1 MKDLWCSYYTNSKDI
16 TSYMV
21 SKLDIEENDVILE
34 PSAGEG
40 VFIDEI
46 LDLQKKIHIDAL
58 DINKEAIKVLKLKY
72 ENNKSVVVRETDT
85 LLDEQ
90 LDSYTLSQLWLKN
103 SDTLFDQQLDLF
115 SDKGGHYTKVIGN
128 PPYGAWQDYKKR
140 ELLKK
145 KFEGHYV
152 KETYTLFLLRCI
164 SVLRMQGK
172 LSFIIPDTYL
182 FLNMHSKLR
191 EILLLNTKI
200 NEILIFPSNFFPGI
214 SFGYS
219 NLSIITLERCSKD
232 DALNNRF
239 KVKKGFKS
247 PNEFAKT
254 NSKELNEI
262 KEYEFVQKDI
272 LANDLCRFIL
282 ADDKIRK
289 LILKTQQKLGNVADI
304 VTGFYTGDN
313 LKYIQVKNKNIKGS
327 KQYSVIDKEMIV
339 DCTSIYGSKNKEE
352 AYIQYIKSAPK
363 RKYSKPIDEWFVRW
377 DEKTVEFYNN
387 NTKSRFQNASYYFKS
402 GIGIPMV
409 KSNTIRAFY
418 MNDRLFD
425 QSIVGIFPKDP
436 SKLLYILALMNS
448 TIVNELIHII
458 NPTANN
464 SANYVKQIPYIEP
477 NDKTEMNSI
486 SNMVKSL
493 LEYENSG
500 NFEEADALQT
510 KIDSMIEKVYLQ

>member
-1 MKDLWCSYYTNSKDI
+1 M
-16 TSYMV
+16 
-21 SKLDIEENDVILE
+21 
-34 PSAGEG
+34 
-40 VFIDEI
+40 
-46 LDLQKKIHIDAL
+46 
-58 DINKEAIKVLKLKY
+58 
-72 ENNKSVVVRETDT
+72 
-85 LLDEQ
+85 
-90 LDSYTLSQLWLKN
+90 
-103 SDTLFDQQLDLF
+103 
-115 SDKGGHYTKVIGN
+115 
-128 PPYGAWQDYKKR
+128 
-140 ELLKK
+140 
-145 KFEGHYV
+145 
-152 KETYTLFLLRCI
+152 
-164 SVLRMQGK
+164 
-172 LSFIIPDTYL
+172 
-182 FLNMHSKLR
+182 
-191 EILLLNTKI
+191 
-200 NEILIFPSNFFPGI
+200 
-214 SFGYS
+214 
-219 NLSIITLERCSKD
+219 
-232 DALNNRF
+232 
-239 KVKKGFKS
+239 
-247 PNEFAKT
+247 
-254 NSKELNEI
+254 
-262 KEYEFVQKDI
+262 
-272 LANDLCRFIL
+272 
-282 ADDKIRK
+282 
-289 LILKTQQKLGNVADI
+289 GNVADI

-313 LKYIQVKNKNIKGS
+313 LKYIKVKNKNIKGS

-352 AYIQYIKSAPK
+352 AYIPYIKSAPK